1 MQNKSFGQT
10 TTRLLDKKK
19 KKKKRKEKLAY
30 TSTYEFTV
38 EVSLT
43 TVVS

>member
-19 KKKKRKEKLAY
+19 KRKEKK
-30 TSTYEFTV
+30 SW
-38 EVSLT
+38 LT
-43 TVVS
+43 RPPMNLQ

>member
-10 TTRLLDKKK
+10 TTRLLDKK

>member
-10 TTRLLDKKK
+10 TTRLLDK